1 MKLKISNLQEFF
13 NLPCEQQIPFE
24 AHLAVFPRHIAYPA
38 MQGLVYKLSFLHRNV
53 SGVPMKQPILG
64 PQQI

>member
-1 MKLKISNLQEFF
+1 MSCYGYKFCLKRCNLRPNLQKFF

-38 MQGLVYKLSFLHRNV
+38 TQGLV
-53 SGVPMKQPILG
+53 
-64 PQQI
+64 